1 MTEAPVHT
9 PPLEATAERLAPGDS
24 GPPLNAAAVLAAVF
38 LIATCGLIYELIAGT
53 LASYVLGD
61 SVTQFSTVIGVY
73 LSAMGLGA
81 WLSKFIGSGVVVRF
95 VEIESAV
102 ALVGGTSAAFLFLA
116 YSHLSFFHPL
126 LYGTVLLIGTL
137 VGLEIPLLMRILKD
151 TYELKDLIAR
161 VLTVDYLGALVA
173 SLAFPM
179 FLVPKLGLVRGALA
193 VGILNALVAIW
204 STYLF
209 ARIVHRPA
217 RLVLLRVEA
226 FFVLILL
233 LVGMVFADELTALS
247 EDEMYPDPIVFAE
260 TSPYQRIV
268 FTRSGSQF
276 QLFLS
281 SHLQFASGDEHR
293 YHEALVHPGASV
305 AAGLGAPLE
314 RVLVL
319 GGGDGLAVRE
329 ILKHDSVRKV
339 LLVDLDPV
347 MTTLAR
353 DFPLLAELNQR
364 SLHDPRVRVT
374 NADAMTWLASGA
386 EAEGRFDLI
395 IIDFPDPNSFSL
407 GKLYTTRFYRLVQR
421 VLAENGALVVQ
432 ATSPLIARRSYWC
445 VVRTISASGL
455 HVQPYHANVPSF
467 GEWGFVLAA
476 RRPFDPPSELPDL
489 ELRFL
494 TERTMASLFDF
505 PRDMSE
511 VETEVNRLNNQIL
524 VQYYGAEWSRW
535 Y

>member
-1 MTEAPVHT
+1 MTEAPVH
-9 PPLEATAERLAPGDS
+9 EAPIPNAEPGPELGDS

-102 ALVGGTSAAFLFLA
+102 ALIGGSSAAFLFLA
-116 YSHLSFFHPL
+116 YSHVSFFHPL
-126 LYGTVLLIGTL
+126 LYGVVLLIGTL

-151 TYELKDLIAR
+151 TYELKDLVAR

-179 FLVPKLGLVRGALA
+179 FLVPKLGLVRGALL
-193 VGILNALVAIW
+193 VGILNALVAVW

-209 ARIVHRPA
+209 ARIVDRPV
-217 RLVLLRVEA
+217 RLLVLRIEA
-226 FFVLILL
+226 FFVLALL

-268 FTRSGSQF
+268 FTRSGDQF
-276 QLFLS
+276 QVSLS
-281 SHLQFASGDEHR
+281 AHLQFASGDEHR
-293 YHEALVHPGASV
+293 YHEALVHPAASS
-305 AAGLGAPLE
+305 ARTLGSPLE
-314 RVLVL
+314 RVLIL

-329 ILKHDSVRKV
+329 VLKYPSVREV
-339 LLVDLDPV
+339 RLVDLDPV
-347 MTTLAR
+347 MTRLAKE
-353 DFPLLAELNQR
+353 FPLLVELNQKA
-364 SLHDPRVRVT
+364 LHDPRVKIT
-374 NADAMTWLASGA
+374 NADAMTWISALGP
-386 EAEGRFDLI
+386 AEGRFDLVI
-395 IIDFPDPNSFSL
+395 VDFPDPNSFSP
-407 GKLYTTRFYRLVQR
+407 GKLYTTRFYRLVQTL
-421 VLAENGALVVQ
+421 LAEQGVLVVQ
-432 ATSPLIARRSYWC
+432 ATSPLIARRSFWC
-445 VVRTISASGL
+445 VTRTISATGL
-455 HVQPYHANVPSF
+455 HVLPYHANVPSF

-476 RRPFDPPSELPDL
+476 RPALSPPTELPDIQ
-489 ELRFL
+489 LRFL
-494 TERTMASLFDF
+494 TEPTMASLFDF

-511 VETEVNRLNNQIL
+511 VEAEVNRLNNQIL